1 MYIETETASLD
12 AENWR
17 SFVCIFPVIQ
27 EVFDKNSFS
36 WSFERRVELAPR
48 EIHFDWSNSLLLEAD
63 VIVSYCSVEVL
74 AQ

>member
-17 SFVCIFPVIQ
+17 SFVCIFPVTQ
-27 EVFDKNSFS
+27 EVFDKITFS
-36 WSFERRVELAPR
+36 WSSEQRVELAPG

-63 VIVSYCSVEVL
+63 VIVGYCSLDVL